1 MQRDEYAGP
10 LALRA
15 MQSLAVRA
23 FPVTGYRHIGD
34 LAWSWCLALGRADQC
49 PTAVWSDGGRT
60 LAWGW
65 LELPGGLMLQV
76 DPERPE
82 LVHDVLDWA
91 EAAVGTAVGTTA
103 GAAVGAA
110 VGAAAGA
117 TVGAAESGP
126 LSVEVAGTEQ
136 AVIEALELRGYVR
149 ETGGP
154 GPGPATGQGT
164 CPATGPGPDSATG
177 SGTSP
182 ATGPYMTCLGRP
194 LTGGLPLLPRL
205 PDGYVIRAQR
215 DYADVAGRAAAHR
228 AAFGS
233 ERITAERHA
242 RMRAVWPYRPEF
254 DLVVASPGGDIVA
267 YCQGWYDEANRTG
280 VFEPVGTRP
289 DHRRLGLAR
298 AVCAAVLHAFARAG
312 GHRAVVQA
320 RGDAAYP
327 VPKRLYES
335 LGFAAYARTYT
346 YTRTR
351 TPGPAPVPPGQAP
364 T

>member
-23 FPVTGYRHIGD
+23 FPATGYRHSGD
-34 LAWSWCLALGRADQC
+34 LAWNWCLALDRADHC

-60 LAWGW
+60 VAWGW
-65 LELPGGLMLQV
+65 LELPDGLMLQV
-76 DPERPE
+76 DPERAE
-82 LVHDVLDWA
+82 LVRDVLDWA
-91 EAAVGTAVGTTA
+91 EATAGTAGP
-103 GAAVGAA
+103 
-110 VGAAAGA
+110 
-117 TVGAAESGP
+117 GP
-126 LSVEVAGTEQ
+126 LSVEVADTER

-154 GPGPATGQGT
+154 GG
-164 CPATGPGPDSATG
+164 DL
-177 SGTSP
+177 

-194 LTGGLPLLPRL
+194 LTGDLPPRPRL

-215 DYADVAGRAAAHR
+215 DETDVAGRAAAHR

-233 ERITAERHA
+233 DRITAERHA
-242 RMRAVWPYRPEF
+242 RMRATWPYRPEF
-254 DLVVASPGGDIVA
+254 DLIVASPGGDIVA

-312 GHRAVVQA
+312 GRRAVVQA

-351 TPGPAPVPPGQAP
+351 TSGRTSVPPGQAP

>member
-23 FPVTGYRHIGD
+23 FPATGYRHAGD
-34 LAWSWCLALGRADQC
+34 LAWNWCLALDRADHC

-60 LAWGW
+60 VAWGW
-65 LELPGGLMLQV
+65 LELPDGLMLQV

-82 LVHDVLDWA
+82 LVRDVLDWA
-91 EAAVGTAVGTTA
+91 EATA
-103 GAAVGAA
+103 
-110 VGAAAGA
+110 AAAGP
-117 TVGAAESGP
+117 GP
-126 LSVEVAGTEQ
+126 LSVEVAATER

-154 GPGPATGQGT
+154 GG
-164 CPATGPGPDSATG
+164 D
-177 SGTSP
+177 P

-194 LTGGLPLLPRL
+194 LTGDLPPPPRL

-215 DYADVAGRAAAHR
+215 DDADVAGRAAAHR

-233 ERITAERHA
+233 DRITAERHA
-242 RMRAVWPYRPEF
+242 RMRATWPYRPEF

-267 YCQGWYDEANRTG
+267 YCQGWYDEVNRTG

-320 RGDAAYP
+320 RGTP
-327 VPKRLYES
+327 PIRFPS
-335 LGFAAYARTYT
+335 GCMSRWGSPRTPG
-346 YTRTR
+346 RTR
-351 TPGPAPVPPGQAP
+351 TPVRAPPGVRPCRPVRRPRSPPGARR
-364 T
+364 